1 MDNQIKRIVIVGGGT
16 AGWMTASA
24 LSTLVQNKIEIILI
38 ESDEIGTVGV
48 GEATIPLIRTFTEN
62 LLGLDEAD
70 FMKATNATYK
80 LGIEFVDWG
89 KLGTKYTHGF
99 GKVGRELYTVN
110 FYQYWLKMYLEGKA
124 PDISKYSVNLVAC
137 EKNKFALPEKNPN
150 SPLSFISHAYH
161 FDAAMFA
168 KFLRKISEDQG
179 VIRKEGKIVKVNL
192 RTKDGFVDSV
202 LMNNG
207 ETIDG
212 DFFIDCSG
220 FRGLL
225 IEEALHTG
233 YEDWSHL
240 LPMDSAVA
248 VPCASVK
255 PLTPYTRST
264 ARPAGWQWRIPLQH
278 RTGNGH
284 VFCSKYMSED
294 EATSILVNSLD
305 GEQMADP
312 RTIKFT
318 TGMRKKAWNKNVLAI
333 GLSGGFLEPLESTSI
348 HMVQSVIS
356 LLFLYFPDKNFN
368 STDIDR
374 FNDQVSHFYI
384 KVRDFIILHYCV
396 TQRTDTDFWNYVRTM
411 PIPESLSNKINL
423 YKSSGRI
430 LRDTTDLFSEG
441 SWLQVLHG
449 QGIIPNSYNALVDL
463 KSESDILRILNDTES
478 VIEKTVSMLTSHDE
492 FISAYRAAPKI

>member
-38 ESDEIGTVGV
+38 ESEEIGTVGV
-48 GEATIPLIRTFTEN
+48 GEATIPLIRSFTEN
-62 LLGLDEAD
+62 LLGIDEAD
-70 FMKATNATYK
+70 FMRATNATYK
-80 LGIEFVDWG
+80 LGIEFVDWK
-89 KLGTKYTHGF
+89 KLGTRYTHGF

-124 PDISKYSVNLVAC
+124 PDISKYSLNLVAC
-137 EKNKFALPEKNPN
+137 EKNKFAMSEKNPN

-168 KFLRKISEDQG
+168 KFLRKISEERG
-179 VIRKEGKIVKVNL
+179 VNRKEGKIVKVNL
-192 RTKDGFVDSV
+192 QSNNGFVESV
-202 LMNNG
+202 LMDNG

-220 FRGLL
+220 FKGLL

-255 PLTPYTRST
+255 PLTPYTRAT
-264 ARPAGWQWRIPLQH
+264 ARSAGWQWRIPLQH
-278 RTGNGH
+278 RIGNGH

-294 EATSILVNSLD
+294 EATSILVNNLD
-305 GEQMADP
+305 GERLAEP
-312 RTIKFT
+312 RTLKFV

-348 HMVQSVIS
+348 HIVQTVIS
-356 LLFLYFPDKNFN
+356 LLFLYFPNKNFN
-368 STDIDR
+368 SADIDI
-374 FNDQVSHFYI
+374 FNDQVSHLYNKI
-384 KVRDFIILHYCV
+384 KDFIILHYSV
-396 TQRTDTDFWNYVRTM
+396 TERTDTDFWNYVRTM
-411 PIPESLSNKINL
+411 PVPEALTNKINL

-430 LRDTTDLFSEG
+430 LRDPTDLFSEG

-463 KSESDILRILNDTES
+463 KSESDILKILNDTES
-478 VIEKTVSMLTSHDE
+478 VIEKTVSMLTDHGE